1 MTRFRFGLAGLVCSL
16 AVIGASLAAASPAAA
31 TEWNECGPWDGV
43 GTNASVM
50 TCVHMGWGNDP
61 YQVASSART
70 EGTQNVD
77 VQTCLWISDTTRIGC
92 SGYEYVTPGTRV
104 VFNDGKDYPNNLY
117 CARTWVSNVL
127 IRTEC
132 AFGS

>member
-16 AVIGASLAAASPAAA
+16 AVIGASLAATSPAAA

-61 YQVASSART
+61 YQIASSART
-70 EGTQNVD
+70 EKTQ
-77 VQTCLWISDTTRIGC
+77 TAAT
-92 SGYEYVTPGTRV
+92 
-104 VFNDGKDYPNNLY
+104 
-117 CARTWVSNVL
+117 
-127 IRTEC
+127 
-132 AFGS
+132 